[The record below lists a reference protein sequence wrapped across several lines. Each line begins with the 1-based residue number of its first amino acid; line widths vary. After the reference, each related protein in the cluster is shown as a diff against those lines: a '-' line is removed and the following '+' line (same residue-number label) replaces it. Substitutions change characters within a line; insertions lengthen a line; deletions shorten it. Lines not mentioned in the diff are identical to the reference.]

1 MEARARVCLLSCP
14 SLHTENKH
22 PKDSQKTRQEHEAKV
37 GQTTGKLALNHAIQ
51 AAELYMKAVKDAPT
65 AAEKSRLK
73 RKCQELIAL
82 AETLKKPASAASAS
96 SSAPAPAPAPASSKP
111 PPKPRG
117 PRQARQLPTNEKT
130 ILLRSSRLHGSV
142 FPPWDADPDPAVFRS
157 KRLDEP
163 PFT

>member
-1 MEARARVCLLSCP
+1 
-14 SLHTENKH
+14 
-22 PKDSQKTRQEHEAKV
+22 
-37 GQTTGKLALNHAIQ
+37 
-51 AAELYMKAVKDAPT
+51 MKAVKDAPT
-65 AAEKSRLK
+65 PAEKSRLK

-82 AETLKKPASAASAS
+82 AETLKTPT
-96 SSAPAPAPAPASSKP
+96 APAPSPAPASSKP

-117 PRQARQLPTNEKT
+117 PRQTRQLPTNEKT

-142 FPPWDADPDPAVFRS
+142 FLPWDADPDPAVFRS

>member
-1 MEARARVCLLSCP
+1 
-14 SLHTENKH
+14 
-22 PKDSQKTRQEHEAKV
+22 
-37 GQTTGKLALNHAIQ
+37 
-51 AAELYMKAVKDAPT
+51 MKAVKDAPT

-96 SSAPAPAPAPASSKP
+96 ASSSAPAPASFRP

-130 ILLRSSRLHGSV
+130 ILLRSSWLHGSV